1 VPLPTGPAD
10 AFAGVLPANCK
21 LIIDSTASLRVG
33 TAAIVSPHLKGPR
46 AGRYCRTM
54 LYGQGRVAVVL
65 LEGRDRSPRCDDL
78 MAQLFQACRG
88 RDDLRSALG
97 SGSTEASRVF
107 IGDNC
112 ASFTMPMSDST
123 VSRAS
128 AMMAMQVERWL
139 VDGIPE
145 HGGLYVGLAQS
156 IGMQWDTI
164 EVPPPVVLEPSGLG
178 TWQVRVA
185 SHLVTQMRADAQ
197 KWAPLETGGAL
208 LGHVDDF
215 TKTITLA
222 ALVDAPPDS
231 QRSESEFKL
240 GIEGLETNLRSTWVD
255 SIGYLRYV
263 GTWHSH
269 PMGGKH
275 SGTDKNTLRRLAVF
289 AAGAPMLSL
298 VLAPE
303 GLHCAVASA

>member
-1 VPLPTGPAD
+1 
-10 AFAGVLPANCK
+10 
-21 LIIDSTASLRVG
+21 
-33 TAAIVSPHLKGPR
+33 
-46 AGRYCRTM
+46 
-54 LYGQGRVAVVL
+54 
-65 LEGRDRSPRCDDL
+65 